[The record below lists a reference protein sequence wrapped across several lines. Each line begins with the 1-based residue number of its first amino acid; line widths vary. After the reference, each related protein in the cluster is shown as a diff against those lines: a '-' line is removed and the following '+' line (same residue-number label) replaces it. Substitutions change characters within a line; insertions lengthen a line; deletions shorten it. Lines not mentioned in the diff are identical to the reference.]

1 MKTPYDVVIRP
12 IISER
17 SMDDA
22 PLKKYTFEVAT
33 DANKT
38 EVKHAIEEIF
48 DVDVDKVNVISVKG
62 KKKRMGRYEGF
73 TAAKKKAIITLKPG
87 SKEIEFFSGL

>member
-22 PLKKYTFEVAT
+22 QLKKYTFEVAT

-48 DVDVDKVNVISVKG
+48 DVDVDKVNI
-62 KKKRMGRYEGF
+62 R
-73 TAAKKKAIITLKPG
+73 
-87 SKEIEFFSGL
+87 